1 MNFVGR
7 IGAGTIDKWL
17 GLRYVLAVAWTSVTF
32 AFKRRYWTR
41 SVRDVL
47 ARQILFTG
55 YEATRFVSLVA
66 ALIGIAVV
74 VQTQVLL
81 ETIGQSAF
89 LGPVLVTVIIREL
102 APLLT
107 NFIVIGRS
115 GTAMAT
121 EMGNMKVNGEVHVLD
136 AQGLDP
142 FIYLVLPR
150 VLGAA
155 VSVFCLTIVFV
166 VVSFASG
173 FICGTL
179 LGLNTQDLAS
189 FSDSVFGAV
198 KKADVLNILAKTLLP
213 GLITGSI
220 CCTEGL
226 SVGHTIT
233 EVPQA
238 ATRAVS
244 RSTAALFILSAAIS
258 VLSYL

>member
-1 MNFVGR
+1 MNFVGSV
-7 IGAGTIDKWL
+7 GARTIDKWL
-17 GLRYVLAVAWTSVTF
+17 GLRYVLAVAWTAVSFV
-32 AFKRRYWTR
+32 FKRRYWTR
-41 SVRDVL
+41 SVRDVF
-47 ARQILFTG
+47 ARQVLFTG

-66 ALIGIAVV
+66 ALVGIAVV

-81 ETIGQSAF
+81 GTIGQSAM

-102 APLLT
+102 APLLV
-107 NFIVIGRS
+107 NFIIIGRS

-155 VSVFCLTIVFV
+155 LSIFCLTIVFI
-166 VVSFASG
+166 VVSFGSG

-179 LGLNTQDLAS
+179 LGLNTLEFGL
-189 FSDSVFGAV
+189 FSDSVFGAIQ
-198 KKADVLNILAKTLLP
+198 KADVLNILAKTLVP
-213 GLITGSI
+213 GLVTGAI

-226 SVGHTIT
+226 SVGHAIT

-238 ATRAVS
+238 ATRAVT
-244 RSTAALFILSAAIS
+244 RSTAALFVWSALVS
-258 VLSYL
+258 VLSYV